1 MKKVLVIVFIWLT
14 ILTGWLAYHS
24 FYQTNDDNLT
34 PTTSIPACNLLG
46 HFYYSHYDRD
56 EDKVHQVEKGFDYYG
71 TIHEYVKSLERNQ
84 INELTTNALYYMNRD
99 VYVNKDDDSYI
110 YVRMDKDNYSLLYY
124 DDATENKVLKIIQA
138 NQ

>member
-1 MKKVLVIVFIWLT
+1 
-14 ILTGWLAYHS
+14 
-24 FYQTNDDNLT
+24 
-34 PTTSIPACNLLG
+34 
-46 HFYYSHYDRD
+46 
-56 EDKVHQVEKGFDYYG
+56 
-71 TIHEYVKSLERNQ
+71 
-84 INELTTNALYYMNRD
+84 MNRD